1 VPLVDADTPILTP
14 PSSNSITA
22 TPLLWT
28 FILVT
33 VSLAVFTGYLITSQL
48 SRVVIPDTPTAAT
61 QQQPQGFLKGSPEVT
76 GELNGKAVQLP
87 DASCPIFENDSRRAN
102 TAQTVSVHVKLD
114 KAGKV
119 FWARAEG
126 GDEALRRAATEAA
139 IKSTFSAERLRNRE
153 TQGTITYTFA
163 PRD

>member
-1 VPLVDADTPILTP
+1 
-14 PSSNSITA
+14 
-22 TPLLWT
+22 LWT

-48 SRVVIPDTPTAAT
+48 SRVVIPDTPSAMT
-61 QQQPQGFLKGSPEVT
+61 QQQPQGVLKGSPAAT
-76 GELNGKAVQLP
+76 GDLTGKAIELP
-87 DASCPIFENDSRRAN
+87 QAECPVFENPSRTDNA
-102 TAQTVSVHVKLD
+102 TVDVHIKLD
-114 KAGKV
+114 KTGKV

-139 IKSTFSAERLRNRE
+139 IKSTFSPERLRNRE

-163 PRD
+163 P